1 MAGIGIVGAGISGL
15 TLALRLRQR
24 GVETTLYCERDA
36 AAMRASRLPS
46 TVARMGHTQAREREL
61 GSEHYRDPA
70 SLMRTAKLSIKGE
83 PPLEFTANVAE
94 PFHAVDFR
102 LLIPAFMDDFAARG
116 GEIRVVDKAPDA
128 AQVDRW
134 SREHE
139 LMVVAAG
146 RRSVAELFPRDPGR
160 SPFDRPQR
168 VLTAGLYRGL
178 DLEAAFSYNI
188 SGGVGEIL
196 RAPMVTREGVVSA
209 ILVEAI
215 PGGPLEE
222 LSRTSWQDVPG
233 TLLGLLREHAPRL
246 AERVDTA
253 AFELLGPD
261 DLLRGAVTPTVRHA
275 VAELPSGRI
284 ALAIGDAWITNDPIT
299 GQGANLG
306 SACAWIAADAIAAG
320 GPYDAA
326 FGRATEERMWE
337 AAAPVTDWTNAFL
350 QPPADHVL
358 RLLVAATTRQDLADL
373 VLSLFSDPPYAWS
386 VLSSP
391 EQVGRI
397 VDGGGER
404 LYDRV

>member
-15 TLALRLRQR
+15 TLALRLQQL

-36 AAMRASRLPS
+36 ESMRAARLPG

-61 GSEHYRDPA
+61 GCEHFRDPA
-70 SLMRTAKLSIKGE
+70 SLMNTAKLSIKGE
-83 PPLEFTANVAE
+83 PPLEFTASVAE

-102 LLIPAFMDDFAARG
+102 LLLPAFMDDFADRG
-116 GEIRVVDKAPDA
+116 GEIVLSGTEPDA

-134 SREHE
+134 SRGHE

-146 RRSVAELFPRDPGR
+146 RRSVGELFPRDPGR
-160 SPFDRPQR
+160 SPYGRPQR

-178 DLEAAFSYNI
+178 DLGSLFSYNI
-188 SGGVGEIL
+188 SGGVGEIF

-209 ILVEAI
+209 VLVEGI
-215 PGGPLEE
+215 PGGPLEPLATTPWKE
-222 LSRTSWQDVPG
+222 VPA
-233 TLLGLLREHAPRL
+233 TLLALMREHAPRL
-246 AERVDTA
+246 AERVDQG

-261 DLLRGAVTPTVRHA
+261 DVLQGAITPTVRRP

-284 ALAIGDAWITNDPIT
+284 ALAVGDAWIVNDPIT

-306 SACAWIAADAIAAG
+306 SKCAWIAADAIAAG

-326 FGRATEERMWE
+326 FARTTAERMWE
-337 AAAPVTDWTNAFL
+337 AGAPVTDWTNAFL
-350 QPPADHVL
+350 QPPPEHVVS
-358 RLLVAATTRQDLADL
+358 LLMAATTRQDIADL
-373 VLSLFSDPPYAWS
+373 VLSLFSDPPYAWGL
-386 VLSSP
+386 LSSP
-391 EQVGRI
+391 DEVARI
-397 VDGGGER
+397 VDGGEER